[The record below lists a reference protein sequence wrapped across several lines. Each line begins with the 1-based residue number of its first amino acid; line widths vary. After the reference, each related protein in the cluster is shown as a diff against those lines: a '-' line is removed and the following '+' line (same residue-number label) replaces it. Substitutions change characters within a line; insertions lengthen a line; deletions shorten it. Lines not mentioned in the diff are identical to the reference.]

1 MTATRYTVTRGK
13 LGSPVIFDSLERIPI
28 AVFLRPLVKVG
39 EEEMV
44 TEAGDTEALN
54 RASISAQAL
63 NRIHAELVWRQQQE
77 GGKR

>member
-13 LGSPVIFDSLERIPI
+13 LGSPVVYDSQERIPV
-28 AVFLRPLVKVG
+28 AVFLRRVDAD
-39 EEEMV
+39 EEGTV
-44 TEAGDTEALN
+44 SPEADAEALN

-63 NRIHAELVWRQQQE
+63 NRIHAELVWKQQQE